1 MALNFKVSGTGP
13 PLIILHGFLGSLD
26 NWQTH
31 ARALSDMATV
41 YIVDGRN
48 HGRSPHYAE
57 HSYALMAEDLKTFMN
72 EQGIAKASLLGH
84 SMGGKTVMEF
94 ANRYPTMIEKLIIA
108 DISPRQYTWNYDRIF
123 EALFYVKLDEVE
135 QRSDA
140 ERMLREKI
148 SEEGMVQFLLKSL
161 DRNPDGSYE
170 WKMNLAVLYQ
180 KFDEVIKGIEL
191 NSIYPFATLIIRG
204 GKSKYVE
211 EKDIEN
217 YQAHFS
223 NIEIVTLENAGHWLH
238 AEEPKEFLDAVRR
251 FLLEKHKS

>member
-1 MALNFKVSGTGP
+1 MSLNYKVSGAGP

-31 ARALSDMATV
+31 ARALSDIATV
-41 YIVDGRN
+41 YIVDERN
-48 HGRSPHYAE
+48 HGRSPHYPE

-72 EQGIAKASLLGH
+72 EQGIVKATLLGH

-94 ANRYPTMIEKLIIA
+94 ANRYPVMIEKLIVA
-108 DISPRQYTWNYDRIF
+108 DISPRQYSWNYNSIF
-123 EALFYVKLDEVE
+123 EALFNVKLDQVE

-140 ERMLREKI
+140 EHMIREKI

-170 WKMNLAVLYQ
+170 WKMNLDVLYQ
-180 KFDEVIKGIEL
+180 QFEEVLKGIEL
-191 NSIYPFATLIIRG
+191 RGTFQFPTLAIRG

-211 EKDIEN
+211 EKDLAYFKI
-217 YQAHFS
+217 HFP
-223 NIEIVTLENAGHWLH
+223 NLEVTTIENAGHWLH
-238 AEEPKEFLDAVRR
+238 AEAPREFLDAVRR
-251 FLLEKHKS
+251 FLSK